1 MNNIITIPTAHF
13 QAIASFRAVG
23 DIRFYLNGV
32 LIETGSHGA
41 FIVATDGHAMA
52 AARIDKKPGAETQ
65 VVIPLNIIEQLEKL
79 KLQKNP
85 AFSIEMP
92 EKIGNFEGIKRKI
105 TLRTVDYEVQFDE
118 VDGTFPQWHRV
129 ARHTFDGK
137 AVAYDPRYLTKINDA
152 ARLIRGRKKGDLI
165 TLVRPG
171 ANDTCGF
178 AWLDNGGE
186 ACAWVAPIRG
196 EVDQLPGEPA
206 WTV

>member
-1 MNNIITIPTAHF
+1 MNAITIPTAHF
-13 QAIASFRAVG
+13 QAIASFRALG
-23 DIRFYLNGV
+23 DIKFYLNGV
-32 LIETGSHGA
+32 LIETGQQGA
-41 FIVATDGHAMA
+41 FIVATDACAVA
-52 AARIDKKPGAETQ
+52 AARIDKKHMSETR
-65 VVIPLNIIEQLEKL
+65 VVIPLHIVEQLEKL
-79 KLQKNP
+79 KIQKNP

-92 EKIGNFEGIKRKI
+92 EKIGNYEGNKRKI
-105 TLRTVDYEVQFDE
+105 TLKTVDYEVQFDE
-118 VDGTFPQWHRV
+118 IDGTFPQWRRV
-129 ARHTFDGK
+129 AQHTFDGK

-152 ARLIRGRKKGDLI
+152 ARLIKGHKKGDLI